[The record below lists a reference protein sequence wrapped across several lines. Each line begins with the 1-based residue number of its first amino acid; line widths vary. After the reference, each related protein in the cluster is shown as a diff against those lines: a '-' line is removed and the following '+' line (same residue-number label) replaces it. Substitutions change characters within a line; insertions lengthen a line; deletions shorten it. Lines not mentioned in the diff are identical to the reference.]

1 MAELG
6 VTMDL
11 ELSELNQKIDALTAQ
26 VAYLAEQARLN
37 ELARQS
43 REDLLETMM
52 PVAKDAMRLASDQLA
67 ELDGYLD
74 QEDMLRLLK
83 KVVWHWP
90 QFELLLDQLDSITDL
105 MDVIKPI
112 TKEGMN
118 KATAVMEELDRKGY
132 LVFAKGGMQMMDNV
146 VTSFNEEDVNRLG
159 KNIVLI
165 LNTIKDMTQPEIM
178 NFVRNTLLVAE
189 KEVEKPVDS
198 STFGLIRQMQDPA
211 VRRGLALTMRVMH
224 VVGSQAPNG
233 TSGLNK

>member
-1 MAELG
+1 MVELG
-6 VTMDL
+6 GTMDQ
-11 ELSELNQKIDALTAQ
+11 ELAELNQKIDALTAQ
-26 VAYLAEQARLN
+26 VAYLAEQAHIS
-37 ELARQS
+37 ELERQS

-52 PVAKDAMRLASDQLA
+52 PVAKDAMRLASDQL
-67 ELDGYLD
+67 EEMDGYLD

-90 QFELLLDQLDSITDL
+90 KFEMMLDQLDSITDL
-105 MDVIKPI
+105 MDVIGPI
-112 TKEGMN
+112 TKEAMD
-118 KATAVMEELDRKGY
+118 KATALTEELDRKGY
-132 LVFAKGGMQMMDNV
+132 FVFARGGMQMVDNV
-146 VTSFNEEDVNRLG
+146 VTSFNEEDVNKLG

-189 KEVEKPVDS
+189 KEVEKPVDI

-224 VVGSQAPNG
+224 VVGSQADGGKN
-233 TSGLNK
+233 

>member
-1 MAELG
+1 
-6 VTMDL
+6 MDQQL
-11 ELSELNQKIDALTAQ
+11 AELNQKIDTLTAQ
-26 VAYLAEQARLN
+26 MAYLAEQARLN

-52 PVAKDAMRLASDQLA
+52 PVAKDAMRLASEQL
-67 ELDGYLD
+67 EEVEGYLD

-118 KATAVMEELDRKGY
+118 KATAVMQDLDSKGY
-132 LVFAKGGMQMMDNV
+132 MVFAKGGMQMLDNV
-146 VTSFNEEDVNRLG
+146 VTSFNEEDVSRLG

-165 LNTIKDMTQPEIM
+165 LNTVKDMTQPDIM

-189 KEVEKPVDS
+189 KEIEKPVDS

-224 VVGSQAPNG
+224 VIGAQAAPDGNG
-233 TSGLNK
+233 HQK